1 LAEPQQDQRRR
12 EARGPHACQHL
23 VRKQAVEPLLPRTAA
38 QLIAHR
44 AREGDQAEH
53 EGPRIDVAARQ
64 CQRMPRQIARFHQH
78 DAPEFARLP
87 VTVVARIDAKAEE
100 DRQGHPHQR
109 KRRGGQRDLNVE
121 ELAVREHHRAGQ
133 QQHEE
138 LLREDARQQGA
149 AANEE
154 QVNPVRTRTDD
165 HDGQA
170 RGGAQRRG
178 F

>member
-1 LAEPQQDQRRR
+1 
-12 EARGPHACQHL
+12 
-23 VRKQAVEPLLPRTAA
+23 
-38 QLIAHR
+38 
-44 AREGDQAEH
+44 
-53 EGPRIDVAARQ
+53 
-64 CQRMPRQIARFHQH
+64 
-78 DAPEFARLP
+78 
-87 VTVVARIDAKAEE
+87 
-100 DRQGHPHQR
+100 
-109 KRRGGQRDLNVE
+109 VE

-149 AANEE
+149 AANKE

-165 HDGQA
+165 HDEQA